1 MTVQELIQK
10 ARELTTAERQELVQ
24 ALQSM
29 SDLPKKTYRL
39 SDLRGVGAEIW
50 RDVDVDDYLN
60 QLRNEW
66 G

>member
-10 ARELTTAERQELVQ
+10 ARELTTAERQKLVQ

-29 SDLPKKTYRL
+29 SDITPKQYRL

-66 G
+66 S